1 VANTFTIDPRQLL
14 ALASYCSASLRN
26 TRAGCVLAYSDAGY
40 LQTSLSW
47 SIDLYEGNKEERIG
61 FVQFQQYF
69 LAAGPELNHS
79 QTLHS
84 DCH

>member
-1 VANTFTIDPRQLL
+1 M
-14 ALASYCSASLRN
+14 
-26 TRAGCVLAYSDAGY
+26 LAYSDAGY